1 MYRKNGAAD
10 ASDDQDIVFNLQWTE
25 TLPTRLSLG
34 YTAPGTDANYSPLW
48 TDSSDFTL
56 NTTHNIA
63 LAWDTK
69 SGGNNNLQVWLDGES
84 VVNKGG
90 LSLWTGAVYPK
101 FGIYR
106 GEDGD
111 HDTSGESN
119 MFDLYVYKVQLS
131 DASLDEVSGASGL

>member
-1 MYRKNGAAD
+1 M
-10 ASDDQDIVFNLQWTE
+10 FNLQWTE

-34 YTAPGTDANYSPLW
+34 YTPPGTNAKYGPLW
-48 TDSSDFTL
+48 TDSSDFPL

-84 VVNKGG
+84 VLNKGG
-90 LSLWTGAVYPK
+90 LSLWTGAAYPK

-106 GEDGD
+106 GEAGD
-111 HDTSGESN
+111 HDTPGESN
-119 MFDLYVYKVQLS
+119 VFDLCVYKVQLS